1 MPKKCSKTLKQN
13 TQKVMET
20 ICQNAEKKIFEKN
33 AQENVENMFLKVLK
47 KCWKKCWN
55 AESVESAESA

>member
-20 ICQNAEKKIFEKN
+20 ICQNAEKNIWKKCSR
-33 AQENVENMFLKVLK
+33 
-47 KCWKKCWN
+47 KCWKD
-55 AESVESAESA
+55 VP